1 VSLFGFWQESGVMAS
16 GDVLV
21 GRAVRNLC
29 LFEYVTIK
37 TLEVLDFA
45 LLASALLLDDS
56 VLWSSCLDKSLEGS
70 HCFLRCCGCAS
81 HGIGHV

>member
-1 VSLFGFWQESGVMAS
+1 MLAERSGTC
-16 GDVLV
+16 G
-21 GRAVRNLC
+21 
-29 LFEYVTIK
+29 FEYVTIK

-81 HGIGHV
+81 HTELAMCKSSIVSDCDDYFL